1 MSIEVNQT
9 VTGVTPPVSG
19 AEVTALICAR
29 KELSRASVIITASVY
44 NRLPQLTELV
54 AMSADKLP
62 ALPAA
67 VAHVVALTQYLKSFW
82 IFRKP
87 QIDPDVMDE
96 IRRNEEIRL
105 GIRTRDGSVTEG
117 TEEGEMFKI
126 GRLDAMAQSGSFSSQ
141 TKSQAESSQG
151 SGGKGRS
158 GQKDKKAPVKEQSE
172 LMRADDKIRAEN
184 SLKKQ
189 LDRGEISSGDYAR
202 EMKALKKR

>member
-1 MSIEVNQT
+1 
-9 VTGVTPPVSG
+9 
-19 AEVTALICAR
+19 
-29 KELSRASVIITASVY
+29 
-44 NRLPQLTELV
+44 
-54 AMSADKLP
+54 MSADKLP

-87 QIDPDVMDE
+87 QIDEDVMAG

-105 GIRTRDGSVTEG
+105 GIRALDGSVTEG

-126 GRLDAMAQSGSFSSQ
+126 GRLDAMAQSGSFSSSKKPQ
-141 TKSQAESSQG
+141 VELSQG
-151 SGGKGRS
+151 GGNKNRS
-158 GQKDKKAPVKEQSE
+158 DKQDKRAPAEGKPER
-172 LMRADDKIRAEN
+172 MRADDKIRAEN
-184 SLKKQ
+184 ALKKQ